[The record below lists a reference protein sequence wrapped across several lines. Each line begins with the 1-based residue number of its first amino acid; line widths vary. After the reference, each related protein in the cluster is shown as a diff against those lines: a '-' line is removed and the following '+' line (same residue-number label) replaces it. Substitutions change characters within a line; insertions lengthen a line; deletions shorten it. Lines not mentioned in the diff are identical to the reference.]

1 MTIIV
6 TMNPTTKY
14 ASISSLKAKLSQY
27 LDAVRRGEEIIVTD
41 RGRPIARVAPIRGLA
56 EESARRDELIRSGRL
71 RPPRR
76 DLPSGFWDQPRPSDP
91 EGRSLFALLEERE
104 EGR

>member
-1 MTIIV
+1 
-6 TMNPTTKY
+6 MNEVTKY
-14 ASISSLKAKLSQY
+14 TSISRLKAKLSQY

-41 RGRPIARVAPIRGLA
+41 RGRPVARIAPVEGLA

-76 DLPSGFWDQPRPSDP
+76 ALPKGFWEQRRPADP
-91 EGRSLFALLEERE
+91 EGRSLSTLLEERE